1 MEVTHWQGLAN
12 KLNIATSQYE
22 NQVRTVMEKKI
33 LVPLKN
39 ESQYSIDRCSLV
51 GGLAKKTSS
60 PIKADA
66 DIVVFYNNKFVDKES
81 VIQDFKRVL
90 MANNPSGIRKIQ
102 ITKNHNLKFVLDDI
116 PFDLLIAENN
126 AAGNLRD
133 VVAEQRIN
141 SYRKIKQAGNYSK
154 SFGELGVQVT
164 ESSVAFMKDQKDLI
178 RDVARLAKFWNQN
191 QSFEK
196 YIYGQST
203 IMELLA
209 TKAGLEEI
217 NNSSY
222 PSVRNA
228 FKRFLI
234 ILRNINDAN
243 VVFYSYYYKSD
254 VPMEVLRQ
262 RPLLL
267 DPTNPYNNLLG
278 GECGYGYCKFDYV
291 PENLKKFESFMS
303 IAAKNS
309 LDLFEKGCTSLIK
322 IFNIPSSFLYQ
333 LANKDSWLR
342 PKNYLVGVRSND
354 DPEIQHLDAHSEK
367 TSNYALVIYSRYI
380 NYRGDNFKK
389 GVETLVKPYSGSSM
403 NNSTATQ
410 VRDEATT
417 FIDKR
422 DGVDRTWVTS
432 YEKHSDKEVTM
443 KVPMEGTDKSVV
455 ISFDIDFSSLEL

>member
-1 MEVTHWQGLAN
+1 MEVSHWQGLAN

-22 NQVRTVMEKKI
+22 NQVRTLMEKKI
-33 LVPLKN
+33 LGPLKIQ
-39 ESQYSIDRCSLV
+39 SQYSIDRCSLV
-51 GGLAKKTSS
+51 GGLAKKTST

-90 MANNPSGIRKIQ
+90 MANNSSGIRKIQ

-116 PFDLLIAENN
+116 HFDLLIAENN
-126 AAGNLRD
+126 ATGNSRD

-217 NNSSY
+217 NNSNN

-228 FKRFLI
+228 FKRFLV
-234 ILRNINDAN
+234 ILRNISDAY
-243 VVFYSYYYKSD
+243 VVFFNYYNKSD
-254 VPMEVLRQ
+254 VPTEVLRQ

-309 LDLFEKGCTSLIK
+309 LDLFEKGCTSIVK

-333 LANKDSWLR
+333 VAHKESWLR
-342 PKNYLVGVRSND
+342 PKNYLVGVHSNS
-354 DPEIQHLDAHSEK
+354 DPDIQHLDAYSEK
-367 TSNYALVIYSRYI
+367 TPNYALVS
-380 NYRGDNFKK
+380 YRGDNFKK

-410 VRDEATT
+410 VRDEVTT

-432 YEKHSDKEVTM
+432 DKKHSDKEVTM